1 MYASVRGVRVSWL
14 ITGSSGQ
21 LGYYSREKGSNSS
34 KDVLPDREVNLGSD
48 LFGENIAD
56 FATRLNE

>member
-1 MYASVRGVRVSWL
+1 MRWL